1 MVTVLPD
8 FSHKEDKKHMEIL
21 VYRQGTHKIEE
32 NWTAADLPELL
43 KDTSAVIWVDMEA
56 PTEADER
63 VLLDVFK
70 FHPLTVEDCR
80 ENRHYPKVEEF
91 EGYLYF
97 IVHGVTADIS
107 PERFNTIELD
117 GFLGRNYVITYH
129 HEMFRSINNVKQLL
143 RTTPVACQ
151 RGTAFLLHQILDQV
165 VDYYSPVL
173 DDFDDRID
181 KLEDDIFTLKR
192 PNNMILSEI
201 MDLKRSVLRLRRI
214 SVKQM
219 DILQRMS
226 RGEFALI
233 TEEMR
238 PFYRDVYDHLVRVV
252 DLAENYRDLI
262 SGSLEAYLSVVSNR
276 LNEIMKVLTIFSA
289 IMLPL
294 TFIAGVYGMNFDNMP
309 ELHSRYGYY
318 GVWIIMVAVAV
329 AMLLFFKRR
338 GWIGSKKEGE
348 TPEV

>member
-1 MVTVLPD
+1 
-8 FSHKEDKKHMEIL
+8 MEIL
-21 VYRQGTHKIEE
+21 VYRKGSPKIEE
-32 NWTAADLPELL
+32 NLTVADLPELL
-43 KDTSAVIWVDMEA
+43 KDQSAVIWVDMET
-56 PTEADER
+56 PTEADEQ
-63 VLLDVFK
+63 VLLNVFK

-97 IVHGVTADIS
+97 IVHGVRADTS

-117 GFLGRNYVITYH
+117 GFLGSNYVITYH
-129 HEMFRSINNVKQLL
+129 HDYFRSIANVKQLL

-151 RGTAFLLHQILDQV
+151 RGASFLLHQILDQV

-181 KLEDDIFTLKR
+181 RVEQDIFMLKQ
-192 PNNMILSEI
+192 PNNKILSEI
-201 MDLKRSVLRLRRI
+201 MELKRSVLRLRRI

-219 DILQRMS
+219 DILLRMS
-226 RGEFALI
+226 RGEFPLI
-233 TEEMR
+233 SEEMR

-252 DLAENYRDLI
+252 DLSESYRDLI
-262 SGSLEAYLSVVSNR
+262 SGSMEAYLSVVSNR

-309 ELHSRYGYY
+309 ELHSKYGYY
-318 GVWIIMVAVAV
+318 ATWVIMIVVAV
-329 AMLLFFKRR
+329 AMLLFYKRR
-338 GWIGSKKEGE
+338 AWIGRSKEQEEE
-348 TPEV
+348 TP

>member
-1 MVTVLPD
+1 
-8 FSHKEDKKHMEIL
+8 MEIL
-21 VYRQGTHKIEE
+21 VYRKGVPRIQE
-32 NWTAADLPELL
+32 NFTAADLPELL
-43 KDTSAVIWVDMEA
+43 KDESAVIWVDMES
-56 PTEADER
+56 PTEVDEH

-80 ENRHYPKVEEF
+80 ENRHYPKIEEF
-91 EGYLYF
+91 DSYIYF

-107 PERFNTIELD
+107 PDRFNTIELD
-117 GFLGRNYVITYH
+117 GFLGPNYVITYH
-129 HEMFRSINNVKQLL
+129 HDMFRSINNVKQLL
-143 RTTPVACQ
+143 HTTPIACQ

-181 KLEDDIFTLKR
+181 QLEQNIFALKQ
-192 PNNMILSEI
+192 PNNEILSEI
-201 MDLKRSVLRLRRI
+201 MALKRSVLRLRRI

-219 DILQRMS
+219 DILHRMS

-233 TEEMR
+233 REDMR

-252 DLAENYRDLI
+252 DLSESYRDLI
-262 SGSLEAYLSVVSNR
+262 SGSLEAYLTVVSNR

-294 TFIAGVYGMNFDNMP
+294 TFIAGVYGMNFENMP

-318 GVWIIMVAVAV
+318 ATWAIMIAVAV

-338 GWIGSKKEGE
+338 GWIGGGSREEE
-348 TPEV
+348 TPEG

>member
-1 MVTVLPD
+1 
-8 FSHKEDKKHMEIL
+8 MEIL
-21 VYRQGTHKIEE
+21 VYRKGNTKIEE
-32 NWTAADLPELL
+32 NLTVADLPELL
-43 KDTSAVIWVDMEA
+43 QDPSAVIWVDMES
-56 PTEADER
+56 PTEADEQ
-63 VLLDVFK
+63 VLLNVFR

-91 EGYLYF
+91 DGYIYF
-97 IVHGVTADIS
+97 IVHGVTADTS
-107 PERFNTIELD
+107 SASFNTIELD

-129 HEMFRSINNVKQLL
+129 HDFFRSIANVKQLL
-143 RTTPVACQ
+143 RTSPVACQ
-151 RGTAFLLHQILDQV
+151 RGTPFLLHQILDQV

-173 DDFDDRID
+173 DDFDERID
-181 KLEDDIFTLKR
+181 QLEDNIFNLGR
-192 PNNMILSEI
+192 PNNKILSEI
-201 MDLKRSVLRLRRI
+201 MELKRSVLRLRRI

-219 DILQRMS
+219 DILHRMS

-233 TEEMR
+233 PDVMR

-252 DLAENYRDLI
+252 DLSENYRDLI

-309 ELHSRYGYY
+309 ELHSRYGYFT
-318 GVWIIMVAVAV
+318 VLIIMIVVAIG
-329 AMLLFFKRR
+329 MLLFFKRR
-338 GWIGSKKEGE
+338 GWIGRGAPEEGDKE
-348 TPEV
+348 TTN